1 MKKVILA
8 MVAVAV
14 VGFCSTSAEAGHR
27 YARRVV
33 RGRVYAPVVRVRPR
47 YVAPVVAPVAPVIV
61 RRPAYI
67 YDYGLYRAPSV
78 IVGPRGYYY
87 GSGVHVRV
95 PGFGL
100 DIRY

>member
-47 YVAPVVAPVAPVIV
+47 YVAPVVARSHPSSCGV
-61 RRPAYI
+61 RPISMTTVSIGLPA
-67 YDYGLYRAPSV
+67 
-78 IVGPRGYYY
+78 
-87 GSGVHVRV
+87 
-95 PGFGL
+95 
-100 DIRY
+100 